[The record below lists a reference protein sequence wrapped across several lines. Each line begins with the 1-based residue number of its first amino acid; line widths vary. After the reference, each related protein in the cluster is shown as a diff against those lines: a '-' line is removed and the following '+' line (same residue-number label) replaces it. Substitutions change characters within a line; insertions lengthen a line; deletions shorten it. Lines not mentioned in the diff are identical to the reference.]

1 MINSLFQPIF
11 SFPRSIEV
19 ASFTGGDSLMAV
31 LTPADSVNRV
41 ELDLEFRTFADDG
54 IILYSGSA
62 DGADA
67 DFLSVAL
74 VDGFVEF
81 RYDLGS
87 GAVSIRSPERVR
99 PGHWHRI
106 VAAR

>member
-1 MINSLFQPIF
+1 
-11 SFPRSIEV
+11 
-19 ASFTGGDSLMAV
+19 MAV

-54 IILYSGSA
+54 VILYSGSA

-106 VAAR
+106 VAARYVRDESPFSPTLQGLEGSPQVW

>member
-1 MINSLFQPIF
+1 
-11 SFPRSIEV
+11 
-19 ASFTGGDSLMAV
+19 MAV

-54 IILYSGSA
+54 IILYSGSGGA
-62 DGADA
+62 DGGDA

-106 VAAR
+106 VAARYLPHSSTA

>member
-1 MINSLFQPIF
+1 
-11 SFPRSIEV
+11 
-19 ASFTGGDSLMAV
+19 MAV

-54 IILYSGSA
+54 VILYSGSGGGGQ
-62 DGADA
+62 DE

-99 PGHWHRI
+99 PGRWHRI